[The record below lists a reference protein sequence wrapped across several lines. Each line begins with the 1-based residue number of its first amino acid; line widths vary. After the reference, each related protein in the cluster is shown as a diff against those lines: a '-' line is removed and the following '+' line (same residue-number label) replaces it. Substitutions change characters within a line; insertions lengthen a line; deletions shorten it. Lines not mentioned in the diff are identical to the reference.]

1 MHRPAANIGERV
13 LLTLW
18 VGGLWTVGYMVA
30 PALFATLEDRALAG
44 TLAGLMFEIIAWI
57 GMGCALVLLLINQL
71 RYPRRR
77 LNWRMLVLLAMLLLV
92 MLGQFVLVP
101 TMAELRA
108 AGQADADAFARL
120 HGIAALVYLVN
131 SVLGLVLVMAQDQGG
146 AGRAADAERVIKNN

>member
-1 MHRPAANIGERV
+1 MNRPAANVGERV

-57 GMGCALVLLLINQL
+57 GMGCAPVLLLINQI
-71 RYPRRR
+71 RYPGRR

-92 MLGQFVLVP
+92 MLGQFVLAP
-101 TMAELRA
+101 LMADLRA
-108 AGQADADAFARL
+108 SGQAAADAFARL
-120 HGIAALVYLVN
+120 HGIASLAYLVN
-131 SVLGLVLVMAQDQGG
+131 SVLGLVLVMAQDQGPT
-146 AGRAADAERVIKNN
+146 DS

>member
-1 MHRPAANIGERV
+1 MNPPAANVGERV

-57 GMGCALVLLLINQL
+57 GMGCAPVLLVINQI
-71 RYPRRR
+71 RYPQRR

-92 MLGQFVLVP
+92 MLGQLVLAP
-101 TMAELRA
+101 MMADLRA
-108 AGQADADAFARL
+108 TGQADAAAFARL
-120 HGIAALVYLVN
+120 HGIASLVYLVN
-131 SVLGLVLVMAQDQGG
+131 SVLGLVLVMTQDPGG
-146 AGRAADAERVIKNN
+146 TGS

>member
-57 GMGCALVLLLINQL
+57 GMGCAAVLLIINQL
-71 RYPRRR
+71 RYPQRR
-77 LNWRMLVLLAMLLLV
+77 LNWRMLVLLTMLVLV
-92 MLGQFVLVP
+92 MLGAAAWHLQRGEGQNIVLNLV
-101 TMAELRA
+101 
-108 AGQADADAFARL
+108 
-120 HGIAALVYLVN
+120 IAAIMGFIAYGRWRMKPLADRA
-131 SVLGLVLVMAQDQGG
+131 VMA
-146 AGRAADAERVIKNN
+146 